1 MRQFNNITLNN
12 VMSALREKKL
22 AELDTTTIKKLPKIV
37 GETRHYPP
45 ANKE

>member
-1 MRQFNNITLNN
+1 MKQFNNITFN
-12 VMSALREKKL
+12 VIPEKKL
-22 AELDTTTIKKLPKIV
+22 AELDTTTIKKIPKIV